1 MIAAKISKPGCG
13 SAWHG
18 ARDRISIRKSKNLH
32 LEMTSQQTKRTLQR
46 TFITTPNTLQISFH
60 LAPQAVRPPLS
71 NLFLPF
77 ASSASLISSF
87 PNLSVNGLYPVKEVT
102 NKAEAPQS
110 CPVID
115 EKAATTEEPE
125 VVVQDDDDEEEE
137 VKNDSDEEQA
147 EEKLEEYSPITGE
160 DEPNT
165 TFDDEVEA
173 DDGDL
178 I

>member
-1 MIAAKISKPGCG
+1 M
-13 SAWHG
+13 
-18 ARDRISIRKSKNLH
+18 
-32 LEMTSQQTKRTLQR
+32 
-46 TFITTPNTLQISFH
+46 
-60 LAPQAVRPPLS
+60 
-71 NLFLPF
+71 
-77 ASSASLISSF
+77 ASTQVEAE
-87 PNLSVNGLYPVKEVT
+87 PVKEVT

-115 EKAATTEEPE
+115 EKATTTEEPE

-160 DEPNT
+160 DESNA